1 MSTGAAFK
9 RLVDIFLL
17 LCPTTSHF
25 LTLYFLTLYSQAL
38 MDGGLLVAQ
47 TLASQDVTALFTLCG
62 GHIAPILVGCKRLGI
77 KVIDTRHEV
86 NAVFAADAVARLT
99 GVPGVAAV
107 TAGPGVTNTITAVK
121 NAQLAQSP
129 VILLGGATATVLKG
143 RGSLQDIDQLS
154 LIKPHVKWAV
164 SVKRVRDIPALLK
177 QAFATA
183 LSGVPGPVFVELP
196 IDTLFP
202 QHIIREWYG
211 IKSANV
217 PISGLKQRAV
227 QWYLQRH
234 LNTMF
239 GGTESTEQ
247 AAALVPKSRV
257 AGSIPR
263 VAEAD
268 VRHVAH
274 ILARA
279 ERPVMVIGSQAL
291 LNAPNAHEL
300 ARAVESIGVPVYLSG
315 MARGLLGANHPL
327 HLRHKRK
334 EALQRADVVV
344 LLGVPCD
351 FRLDYGNHIGRSATL
366 VSVNR
371 SQNDLTHNRK
381 PTVGLLGDPMQFA
394 LALSQAVH
402 ERPSSAQVSK
412 VRYEAYLEE
421 LRRRDAERNAEI
433 AEQAAVQYGEYLNPL
448 YICQQFDRYLSPH
461 SVIVADGGDFVAT
474 ASYILNPRAPL
485 SWYDPGV
492 FGTLGVGA
500 GFALGVRAVRP
511 DAEVW
516 IYYGD
521 GSVGYS
527 LAEFDTFARHKMGVI
542 AVVGNDAG
550 WTQIARD
557 QVPMLGDDVGTVL
570 TYTDYHIAA
579 KGFGG
584 DGLVLNADSDLHHAV
599 HTAQRSA
606 QEGVPFLLNAL
617 IGKTEFRKGSISM

>member
-1 MSTGAAFK
+1 
-9 RLVDIFLL
+9 
-17 LCPTTSHF
+17 
-25 LTLYFLTLYSQAL
+25 
-38 MDGGLLVAQ
+38 MDGGLLVAK
-47 TLASQDVTALFTLCG
+47 TLASQGVTTLFTLCG
-62 GHIAPILVGCKRLGI
+62 GHIAPILIGCKRLGI

-86 NAVFAADAVARLT
+86 NTVFAADAVARLT
-99 GVPGVAAV
+99 GIPGVAAV
-107 TAGPGVTNTITAVK
+107 TAGPGVTNTITAIK
-121 NAQLAQSP
+121 NAQMAQSP

-143 RGSLQDIDQLS
+143 RGSLQDIDQMS

-202 QHIIREWYG
+202 QNIIREWYG
-211 IKSANV
+211 IKSADA

-239 GGTESTEQ
+239 SGTASTEQ
-247 AAALVPKSRV
+247 AEALIPTNRV
-257 AGSIPR
+257 AAS
-263 VAEAD
+263 VAHVAQAD
-268 VRHVAH
+268 VRHVAQ
-274 ILARA
+274 ILTRA
-279 ERPVMVIGSQAL
+279 ERPVMVLGSQAMID
-291 LNAPNAHEL
+291 APNAHEL
-300 ARAVESIGVPVYLSG
+300 ARAVERIGVPVYLSG
-315 MARGLLGANHPL
+315 MARGLLGAHHRL
-327 HLRHKRK
+327 QLRHKRK
-334 EALQRADVVV
+334 EALKRADVVI

-394 LALSQAVH
+394 LALSRIVH
-402 ERPSSAQVSK
+402 ERATSAQ
-412 VRYEAYLEE
+412 RYESHLEE

-433 AEQAAVQYGEYLNPL
+433 AEQAAVQYGEHLNPL
-448 YICQQFDRYLSPH
+448 HLCQQLDRSLSPQ
-461 SVIVADGGDFVAT
+461 SVVVADGGDFVAT

-500 GFALGVRAVRP
+500 GFALGVKAVKP

-570 TYTDYHIAA
+570 AYTDYHTAA
-579 KGFGG
+579 KGLGG
-584 DGLVLNADSDLHHAV
+584 DGLVLNAASDLHQAV
-599 HTAQRSA
+599 ETARRSA
-606 QEGVPFLLNAL
+606 QAGVPFLLNAL
-617 IGKTEFRKGSISM
+617 IGTTEFRKGSISM